1 MKERKKK
8 DCPFYLAIQRQDGT
22 IRVFATEEEYEEYL
36 LRKLKSLWDEE

>member
-8 DCPFYLAIQRQDGT
+8 ECPFYLTILRSDGT
-22 IRVFATEEEYEEYL
+22 IRVFVTEKEYEEYL